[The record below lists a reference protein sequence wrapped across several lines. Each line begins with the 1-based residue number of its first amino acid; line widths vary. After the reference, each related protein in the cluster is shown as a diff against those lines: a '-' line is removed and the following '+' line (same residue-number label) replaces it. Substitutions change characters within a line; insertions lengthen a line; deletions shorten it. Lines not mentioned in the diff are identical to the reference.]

1 MGYQEAFLPFDHL
14 ADAAGIKKAIGEYE
28 RCCELPGFCVYY
40 CAITHDFGGA
50 LFAHIG
56 GDSCVVDQIA
66 QRYSYRCFSRG
77 HNYEEHNRM
86 LDAAL
91 IESAAQQRPD
101 YARAAYSRMKQAFES
116 ILEKD
121 RKTRLALKTE
131 TEELLPEI
139 VKHLVSFGPTS
150 AEAFAVMP
158 VFEGHVMDAVFDNL
172 ERQGLIEFVET
183 GYRDEICLTDKARTE
198 YGITSAKSFKAP
210 EEKLTY
216 LLGELG
222 PLCTSHIAALLN
234 MSVTKA
240 NKILKEQMESGRI
253 IKDTHTKP
261 YMFRLVNVGFDELKA
276 S

>member
-14 ADAAGIKKAIGEYE
+14 ADAAGIKKAIEE
-28 RCCELPGFCVYY
+28 CAHSCELPGFCVYY
-40 CAITHDFGGA
+40 CAITRDFGGA

-56 GDSCVVDQIA
+56 GDSSVVDQIA
-66 QRYSYRCFSRG
+66 RRYSYRCFSRSYD
-77 HNYEEHNRM
+77 HEEHNRI

-91 IESAAQQRPD
+91 IESAARQRPD

-121 RKTRLALKTE
+121 RKTRLALKAE
-131 TEELLPEI
+131 TEELLPVI
-139 VKHLVSFGPTS
+139 VKYLVSFGPS
-150 AEAFAVMP
+150 SLEAFAVLP
-158 VFEGHVMDAVFDNL
+158 VFKDHGMNAVFDGL

-183 GYRDEICLTDKARTE
+183 GYRDEIRLTDKACAE
-198 YGITSAKSFKAP
+198 YGIASTKSFRTP
-210 EEKLTY
+210 EEKLLY
-216 LLGELG
+216 VLSELG

-253 IKDTHTKP
+253 LKDTHIKP
-261 YMFRLVNVGFDELKA
+261 YMFRLVNTVDDELKA